1 MKKLLFA
8 SALLSTNLYALD
20 VKFNLEGRL
29 DFINQKQKLTAADE
43 TEQKVSDS
51 AFKFNRVRINAVG
64 NINEQLS
71 YRIRYTLLS
80 TDTSTR
86 DASTDRLEMYYIDHK
101 SSLLTA
107 RIGKQLNS
115 EVLGRE
121 SYNLGADAYIN
132 TRAYSLHHSELNMY
146 KTGLSLIFKQ
156 IPGQTFTINAHT
168 PNKTA
173 TDTTYDKKNSELGY
187 GAYYSG
193 EFLDKMIQPHLGY
206 TIDNQSYDGA
216 GEKNIAIKTLAAGNR
231 LTVAGFVLD
240 TEYLIYTRPSRSAA
254 NPKDE
259 TKSIYT
265 NLAYTIKDFTPF
277 LIYINDKYDY
287 EGANKV
293 VAPGTTPTS
302 GTDYKRNAYGAGVH
316 YKPFADVNFR
326 YHVVYTTE
334 KTKYQEQTGA
344 NVKEVNENKIIVG
357 IKADI

>member
-1 MKKLLFA
+1 MKKLLLA
-8 SALLSTNLYALD
+8 SALLSTNLYAVD

-29 DFINQKQKLTAADE
+29 DFINQKQKLTAADG
-43 TEQKVSDS
+43 TEQKVDDS
-51 AFKFNRVRINAVG
+51 AFKFNRVRINALG

-80 TDTSTR
+80 TDTNNR
-86 DASTDRLEMYYIDHK
+86 DASSDRLEMYYIDHK
-101 SSLLTA
+101 SSLFTA

-132 TRAYSLHHSELNMY
+132 TRAYSLHNSELSMY

-173 TDTTYDKKNSELGY
+173 TDTTYNKKNNKLGY

-193 EFLDKMIQPHLGY
+193 EFADKMIQPHLGY
-206 TIDNQSYDGA
+206 TMDSQNYDGV
-216 GEKNIAIKTLAAGNR
+216 GEKNITIKTLAAGNR

-265 NLAYTIKDFTPF
+265 NLAYTIKEFTPF

-287 EGANKV
+287 EGTNKIV
-293 VAPGTTPTS
+293 TPGTTPTS
-302 GTDYKRNAYGAGVH
+302 GTDYTRNAYGAGVH

-334 KTKYQEQTGA
+334 KTKYKEQTGA
-344 NVKEVNENKIIVG
+344 NVKEVNDNKIIVG
-357 IKADI
+357 IRADI